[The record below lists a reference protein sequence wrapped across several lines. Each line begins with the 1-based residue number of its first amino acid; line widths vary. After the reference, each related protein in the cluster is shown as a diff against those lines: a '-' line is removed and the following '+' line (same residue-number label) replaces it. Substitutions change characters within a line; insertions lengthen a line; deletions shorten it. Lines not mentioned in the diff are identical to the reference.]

1 MLKTYV
7 HWSSCHKRLWDR
19 LHTSYLCVKTDIR
32 ELKEH
37 MLQITAF
44 WSGKGTPV
52 HSVSHIREL
61 FSNVM
66 EQCVLW
72 NNTEMAHLLW
82 NRSPWDSPLLLVLQ
96 ATHQKFTHFLM
107 TALQMLEN
115 SSLVP
120 LQNSLLFVTHPRRL
134 QKGKLPAIL
143 EYLLHMPSAL
153 DERRDNL
160 QIPCDRSHCRQ
171 GN

>member
-1 MLKTYV
+1 MKTY
-7 HWSSCHKRLWDR
+7 
-19 LHTSYLCVKTDIR
+19 IR

-52 HSVSHIREL
+52 HSLSHVREL
-61 FSNVM
+61 FFNVR

-72 NNTEMAHLLW
+72 NNTEMAPLLL
-82 NRSPWDSPLLLVLQ
+82 NRSPWDSHPPLLVLQ
-96 ATHQKFTHFLM
+96 ATHQKFTHFLV

-115 SSLVP
+115 NSLVP
-120 LQNSLLFVTHPRRL
+120 LQNSLLFVTRPQCL
-134 QKGKLPAIL
+134 QKGKHSAIL

-153 DERRDNL
+153 DRSRDNL
-160 QIPCDRSHCRQ
+160 QIPCDHSHCRQ